1 MHIQNNFRAANLRS
15 KFILLIPLSIFAA
28 AAARFFLPAGSVLAE
43 ANPSVPIQ
51 QRIQEQWN
59 LSGNAGWGPM
69 HFDSPS
75 RLLYVPRTGS
85 IMLIDTD
92 SGRVVGQ
99 VSGFVDAREVALDDA
114 GKFGY
119 ATDIMDGTIGLVRV
133 FDRSTLKIVSSIPV
147 GRIPGAIVF
156 DPVTKDVFAFS
167 SRDRNASFID
177 TKTNTVIATI
187 PLPGKPHI
195 ALTDG
200 QGAIFVGFRG
210 IGQMAR
216 IDTAAQK
223 VTASWPI
230 APCDEFTGMTIDSA
244 HRQLLGSCVDRKLI
258 SVSADSG
265 QVALI
270 GALIGES
277 GVGAGDLA
285 FNPQSHL
292 LLSAANSG
300 VLTIFH
306 QDSPSQYTQL
316 EEVSTLPRAGTLALD
331 PVRGRAYLVTA
342 KFEQRPVAGQ
352 GMEEAASR
360 LTPVPGSIVVLVV
373 GP

>member
-1 MHIQNNFRAANLRS
+1 MQFQNALGRLKLRP
-15 KFILLIPLSIFAA
+15 KFIFPILLCIFGAG
-28 AAARFFLPAGSVLAE
+28 AARLILSVGSVLAE
-43 ANPSVPIQ
+43 TQPAISNPAIHIKQ
-51 QRIQEQWN
+51 QWN
-59 LSGNAGWGPM
+59 LGGSAGWGSM

-75 RLLYVPRTGS
+75 KLLYVPRTGS
-85 IMLIDTD
+85 IMLINTD
-92 SGRVVGQ
+92 SGREAGE
-99 VSGFVDAREVALDDA
+99 VSGFVDARELALDDQ

-119 ATDIMDGTIGLVRV
+119 ATDIMDGTVGLVRV
-133 FDRSTLKIVSSIPV
+133 FDRSNLKIASSIPV

-156 DPVTKDVFAFS
+156 DPVTKNVFAFS
-167 SRDRNASFID
+167 SRDRNASVID
-177 TKTNTVIATI
+177 TKTNSVIATI

-195 ALTDG
+195 AVTDG
-200 QGAIFVGFRG
+200 EGAIFVGFRG

-216 IDTAAQK
+216 IDTAARK
-223 VTASWPI
+223 VMASWPI
-230 APCDEFTGMTIDSA
+230 APCDEFAGLTIDDA
-244 HRQLLGSCVDRKLI
+244 HRQLLGSCANRKLI
-258 SVSADSG
+258 LIGADSG

-270 GALIGES
+270 GES
-277 GVGAGDLA
+277 GIGAGDLA
-285 FNPQSHL
+285 FNPQDHL
-292 LLSAANSG
+292 LLSAASSG

-306 QDSPSQYTQL
+306 QDSPSQYTRL

-331 PVRGRAYLVTA
+331 PVHGRAYLVTA